1 MNGTALDTAPV
12 LATARPPVRGQC
24 PTCLHRAPAGQPT
37 AEDLAVIAR
46 LANVLCEDLADGP
59 WRIAAAI
66 RGIAETSLQHTKR
79 NTT

>member
-1 MNGTALDTAPV
+1 MNGTVP
-12 LATARPPVRGQC
+12 ATSPAHAAARPPVRRQC
-24 PTCLHRAPAGQPT
+24 PTCLHPTPAGQPT
-37 AEDLAVIAR
+37 AEDLTVIAR

-79 NTT
+79 NS